1 MTLDQSVELFMAG
14 RLDEARRACR
24 KLLDK
29 RADLVEAHVLLAE
42 IHRQAGDDGR
52 ARETIARVLKLRPAW
67 REGNVHLAIGDL
79 FADFG
84 RHAEAQAA
92 YRRALERQP
101 GLADARYNLASS
113 LNAEGRAE
121 DAIVELQALVA
132 ADPGATD
139 AREHLVHLLQ
149 AQRRF
154 DEMEAAC
161 RAGPNT
167 SFFQNKLG
175 VALWWRERH
184 DEALAAYR
192 NAGALAE
199 PRSELHE
206 SAKLLEA
213 NALLTL
219 GRYAEGWEAYRWRRT
234 RRIARAS
241 HPELIDDPRMVPA
254 GKSVRIVC
262 EQGLGDEL
270 FFLRFAAP
278 LRERGHQISVSG
290 NGKLTALLPDL
301 VSGEKPQ
308 FTLASGDLPLASG
321 LDFAP
326 PLPVPVDSA
335 RRAEMEARLRAFG
348 PPPYIAVTWRAGLL
362 PHEPKPQGALYWVK
376 DIPAE
381 LLGQALRPV
390 HARVVVLQRRPE
402 SEAMRRFTEALGRDA
417 LDLSQTN
424 DDLRD
429 AAAVLSVVDDY
440 VGVSNTNMHLRAGLA
455 KPARVLV
462 LTPPEWRWALDG
474 PSSPWFPGFA
484 LYRQRMGRDWTE
496 AVAQLSAALQQK

>member
-52 ARETIARVLKLRPAW
+52 ARESIARALKLRPGW
-67 REGNVHLAIGDL
+67 TEGHVHLAIGDL

-84 RHAEAQAA
+84 RHADAQAA

-101 GLADARYNLASS
+101 GLADARFNLASS
-113 LNAEGRAE
+113 LNAEGRTDETIA
-121 DAIVELQALVA
+121 ELQALLA

-139 AREHLVHLLQ
+139 AREQLVHLLQ

-161 RAGPNT
+161 RAGPRT
-167 SFFQNKLG
+167 TFFQNKLG
-175 VALWWRERH
+175 VALWWRGRH

-192 NAGALAE
+192 NAGMLAE
-199 PRSELHE
+199 PRSEAHE

-213 NALLTL
+213 SALLTL
-219 GRYAEGWEAYRWRRT
+219 GRYGEGWEAYRWRRT
-234 RRIARAS
+234 RRVLRAS
-241 HPELIDDPRMVPA
+241 HPELIDDPRTIAA
-254 GKSVRIVC
+254 GKRIRILC

-270 FFLRFAAP
+270 FFLRFAPA
-278 LRERGHQISVSG
+278 LGERGHRLGVSG
-290 NGKLTALLPDL
+290 NPRLTALVPFLENDAD
-301 VSGEKPQ
+301 

-326 PLPVPVDSA
+326 PLPLAVDPA
-335 RRAEMEARLRAFG
+335 RRAAIEAQLRAFG
-348 PPPYIAVTWRAGLL
+348 PPPYIAVTWRAGVL
-362 PHEPKPQGALYWVK
+362 PDEPKPQGALYWVK

-381 LLGQALRPV
+381 LLGQALCPV
-390 HARVVVLQRRPE
+390 DARVIVLQRRPQPE
-402 SEAMRRFTEALGRDA
+402 DLRRFTEALGRDA

-429 AAAVLSVVDDY
+429 AVAVLSVVDDY
-440 VGVSNTNMHLRAGLA
+440 IGVSNTNMHLRAGLG
-455 KPARVLV
+455 KRARVLV
-462 LTPPEWRWALDG
+462 LTPPEWRWGLEGA
-474 PSSPWFPGFA
+474 SSPWFPDFT
-484 LYRQRMGRDWTE
+484 LYRQRPGRDWSETMGE
-496 AVAQLSAALQQK
+496 LAAALQQK

>member
-14 RLDEARRACR
+14 RLDEARRGCR

-52 ARETIARVLKLRPAW
+52 AGESIARALKLRPAW
-67 REGNVHLAIGDL
+67 SEGNVHLAIGDL

-84 RHAEAQAA
+84 RHADAQAA
-92 YRRALERQP
+92 YRRALDRQP
-101 GLADARYNLASS
+101 GFADARYNLASS

-132 ADPGATD
+132 ADAGATD
-139 AREHLVHLLQ
+139 AREQLVHLLQ

-161 RAGPNT
+161 RAGPHT

-175 VALWWRERH
+175 VALWWRARH

-199 PRSELHE
+199 PQSELHE

-213 NALLTL
+213 SALLTL

-234 RRIARAS
+234 RRVLRAS
-241 HPELIDDPRMVPA
+241 HPELIQDPRSISS
-254 GKSVRIVC
+254 GKPIRILC

-270 FFLRFAAP
+270 FFLRFAPA
-278 LRERGHQISVSG
+278 LRNRGHRLSVSG
-290 NGKLTALLPDL
+290 NPRLTALLPEFA
-301 VSGEKPQ
+301 SEENAE
-308 FTLASGDLPLASG
+308 FTIASGDLPLASG
-321 LDFAP
+321 VNFAP
-326 PLPVPVDSA
+326 PLPITVDPA
-335 RRAEMEARLRAFG
+335 RRAAMEARLRAFG
-348 PPPYIAVTWRAGLL
+348 PPPYIAVTWRAGVL
-362 PHEPKPQGALYWVK
+362 PDEPKPEGAPYWVK

-381 LLGQALRPV
+381 LLGQALRPLD
-390 HARVVVLQRRPE
+390 ARVIVLQRRPQ
-402 SEAMRRFTEALGRDA
+402 SEELRRFIDALGREA
-417 LDLSQTN
+417 LDLSQAN

-440 VGVSNTNMHLRAGLA
+440 VGVSNTNMHLRAGLG

-462 LTPPEWRWALDG
+462 LTPPEWRWGSEG
-474 PSSPWFPGFA
+474 PSSPWFPGFV
-484 LYRQRMGRDWTE
+484 LYRQRLGRDWSKAIGE
-496 AVAQLSAALQQK
+496 LAAALQQK